1 MLAVRDELQVQR
13 VERSDPS
20 WSRLVQ
26 SSFRQFAYATLASGR
41 HHTTLLSPGTTLGA
55 SPTRQ
60 IISRGSLLCAL
71 RDTRVRRIA
80 ALIYEKDI
88 TRQGLASGRTRPVVS
103 NGRRRKMIRANDTS
117 HVYGRSVT
125 DVCKLRLVSAREE
138 IIFLGGISSSLV
150 GILGG
155 SRAGEKGS
163 GSMSLWNFKRMPAAR
178 LRNDVTKM

>member
-1 MLAVRDELQVQR
+1 MVDVAIHRDRASFNL
-13 VERSDPS
+13 RSDNL
-20 WSRLVQ
+20 LVPP
-26 SSFRQFAYATLASGR
+26 LASGR
-41 HHTTLLSPGTTLGA
+41 HRTLLLPGTTLGD

-60 IISRGSLLCAL
+60 IISRGSLWCAQ
-71 RDTRVRRIA
+71 RDIRTRRIA
-80 ALIYEKDI
+80 SFIYEKNI
-88 TRQGLASGRTRPVVS
+88 ARQGLASERWWTRPVVS

-117 HVYGRSVT
+117 HEYGRSVT

-138 IIFLGGISSSLV
+138 IIFLGGISSPLV